1 MLMDVAHRG
10 ERNESGGQTLQVSP
24 VDLKHLA
31 RYTMGDK
38 ALEKEILELFLSQLP
53 QTIDALRQAGSDRDW
68 RIAAHT
74 LKGSGRA
81 VGAWR
86 VARLAEYAEREVTRA
101 NAAQCAEVIGRIEE
115 AAEAA
120 REFIH
125 ATYETAA

>member
-1 MLMDVAHRG
+1 MLMDIAQR
-10 ERNESGGQTLQVSP
+10 RDNEGSGSEPPRPTP

-38 ALEKEILELFLSQLP
+38 ALEKEILELFLGQLP
-53 QTIDALRQAGSDRDW
+53 QTIEALSSAATERDW

-86 VARLAEYAEREVTRA
+86 VARLAEYAEREVSLTNPPLCTEA
-101 NAAQCAEVIGRIEE
+101 VARIEE
-115 AAEAA
+115 AAAEA
-120 REFIH
+120 REFIRK
-125 ATYETAA
+125 TYA

>member
-1 MLMDVAHRG
+1 MLMDVAQHR
-10 ERNESGGQTLQVSP
+10 EPQARNSAAAQAGA

-38 ALEKEILELFLSQLP
+38 SLEKEILELFLDQLP
-53 QTIDALRQAGSDRDW
+53 QTIDALTEAATDRDW

-86 VARLAEYAEREVTRA
+86 VAWLAEYAEREVTRV
-101 NAAQCAEVIGRIEE
+101 NRERCAEVVARIRE
-115 AAEAA
+115 AAAEA
-120 REFIH
+120 REFIR
-125 ATYETAA
+125 ATYRSVP